1 MCDYKIFYDG
11 NTDIGVFIGADRST
25 LILLVNKKIYKQREI
40 LEKIIN
46 LIEDGIVVIRGNGHV
61 ILANGS
67 AEKILNVSHL
77 RDMIFWRCVPEFIR

>member
-1 MCDYKIFYDG
+1 MATQTLERLLERI
-11 NTDIGVFIGADRST
+11 DRLDRAT
-25 LILLVNKKIYKQREI
+25 LISLVKKFYKQMEI
-40 LEKIIN
+40 FEKIIN